1 MSGASERVASALG
14 LQQAGDHR
22 AAAELLDQAAQQNP
36 GLAGAHCALALSL
49 WHLGRPEEALSHLGR
64 ALMIQPES
72 VDALLNR
79 GIVLRELNRPEEA
92 LASLDRALALE
103 PGRIEAQL
111 TRSAVLLDLKQPE
124 AALAGCDLALA
135 QRPDLPEAL
144 LIRGDAQMDLR
155 RPQEALADYGRGLAL
170 RPEHPELVLNQGNAL
185 LALGRTEEAQASYER
200 ALALRPNS
208 ADALYNLG
216 LARFRLGRPEEAL
229 AWYDRALEFSPE
241 DAKVWVNR
249 AAALQLLKRYDEA
262 LVSVERG
269 LSLRPGHAEAMLNR
283 GTTLLALQRPSEAL
297 ECFEQVLAVDPGQ
310 ADASLNRGAALHA
323 LGRHREA
330 MDSYARAL
338 ALGPERS
345 GIHSNI
351 IFVLDFIPEISFSEH
366 QRERHEYGQSMA
378 AIPTGV
384 PHGNDRDPSRPL
396 VLGYVSGDFKH
407 HSAAGCFRPVLRR
420 HDRSQF
426 RIVCY
431 SGVGDEDDWTQE
443 FRQLADAWRPI
454 SGVDDTVL
462 DEQIR
467 ADRVDILID
476 LSGHTRGNRMPLFA
490 RKPAPIQV
498 TGWGHSGGTGLR
510 TMDYQFADPVFI
522 PDSARP
528 LFAETCWDL
537 PCCIT
542 FEAPEWAPALGPL
555 PASANG
561 FVTFG
566 SLNRLTKVSPAALAL
581 WARILTAVPGA
592 RLLVKDFLLDDA
604 PLRRQI
610 LDIMAGHGVDPERII
625 LRGSTSHQAHLAAYN
640 EVDIALD
647 TFPASGGVTT
657 WEALWMGAPV
667 VAALGHSPGSRVSA
681 AILHALGLDRWVE
694 DREPDYFARAVR
706 LATDLDGLD
715 RFRAGIRSTILAS
728 AAGDPGRYTRAV
740 EAAYRAM
747 WHRWLAGG
755 PA

>member
-1 MSGASERVASALG
+1 MSGVSERVASALG

-22 AAAELLDQAAQQNP
+22 AAAELLDQALQLNP
-36 GLAGAHCALALSL
+36 GSAGAHCALALSL

-64 ALMIQPES
+64 ALMIQPDS

-79 GIVLRELNRPEEA
+79 GIVLRELGRIELA

-111 TRSAVLLDLKQPE
+111 TRSAVLLELKQPE

-144 LIRGDAQMDLR
+144 LIRGNALMDLR
-155 RPQEALADYGRGLAL
+155 RPQEALADYGRGLEL
-170 RPEHPELVLNQGNAL
+170 RPEHPELLLNQGNAL
-185 LALGRTEEAQASYER
+185 LALGRAEQAQVSYEQV
-200 ALALRPNS
+200 LALRPHS

-216 LARFRLGRPEEAL
+216 LAGFRQGRPEAAV
-229 AWYDRALEFSPE
+229 AWYDRALECSSE

-262 LVSVERG
+262 LASVDRA
-269 LSLRPGHAEAMLNR
+269 LKLRPGHAEAMLNR
-283 GTTLLALQRPSEAL
+283 GTTLLELKRPSEAL
-297 ECFEQVLAVDPGQ
+297 KCFEQILAADPLE

-330 MDSYARAL
+330 MESYARAL
-338 ALGPERS
+338 ALAPERS

-351 IFVLDFIPEISFSEH
+351 IFVLDFIPEISFVEH
-366 QRERHEYGQSMA
+366 QRERHAYGQSMA
-378 AIPTGV
+378 AIPTGA

-407 HSAAGCFRPVLRR
+407 HSAAACFRPVLRR
-420 HDRSQF
+420 HDRARF
-426 RIVCY
+426 RIACY
-431 SGVGDEDDWTQE
+431 SGARDEDDWTQE
-443 FRQLADAWRPI
+443 FRELADVWRPI
-454 SGVDDTVL
+454 SGVDDAVL

-476 LSGHTRGNRMPLFA
+476 LSGHTTGNRMPLFA

-498 TGWGHSGGTGLR
+498 TAWGHGGGTGLR
-510 TMDYQFADPVFI
+510 TMDYQFTDPVFI
-522 PDSARP
+522 PASARP

-542 FEAPEWAPALGPL
+542 FEAPEGAPDVGPP
-555 PASANG
+555 PAGANG
-561 FVTFG
+561 FITFG
-566 SLNRLTKVSPAALAL
+566 SLNRLTKVAPTTLAL
-581 WARILTAVPGA
+581 WARILAAVPGS

-604 PLRRQI
+604 PLRRRI
-610 LDIMAGHGVDPERII
+610 LDTMAGHGLDPQRII
-625 LRGSTSHQAHLAAYN
+625 LRGSTSHQEHMAAYN
-640 EVDIALD
+640 EVDIVLD
-647 TFPASGGVTT
+647 TFPLNGGVTT

-667 VAALGHSPGSRVSA
+667 VATLGQSPGSRVSA

-694 DREPDYFARAVR
+694 DQEADYFDRAVR
-706 LATDLDGLD
+706 LAADRQGLA

-728 AAGDPGRYTRAV
+728 AAGDPQRYTRAV

-747 WHRWLAGG
+747 WHRWLAGIS
-755 PA
+755 A